1 MLLFR
6 VGGVGLEKGSGEDAA
21 LNDGGLIAVLFLSYV
36 DGQFTVLLNFYF
48 ASLYSLDID
57 IP

>member
-6 VGGVGLEKGSGEDAA
+6 VGGVGPEKGSAEDAA
-21 LNDGGLIAVLFLSYV
+21 LNDGGLIAVLFLNYV
-36 DGQFTVLLNFYF
+36 DGQLTVLLNFYF

-57 IP
+57 IS